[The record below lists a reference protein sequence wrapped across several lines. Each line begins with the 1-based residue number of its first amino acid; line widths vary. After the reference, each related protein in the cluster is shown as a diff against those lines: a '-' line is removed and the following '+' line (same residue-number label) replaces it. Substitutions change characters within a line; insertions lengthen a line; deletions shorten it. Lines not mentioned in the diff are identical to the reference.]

1 MTSPL
6 NDTAVTCIGV
16 DVGGTFTDV
25 VLSDG
30 TRTWRAK
37 APSTPGELGR
47 GVLDACRLVAERS
60 GTTLEALLPT
70 VSRFGLGT
78 TAVTNTIASR
88 TGRRVGLIT
97 TGGFE
102 DLVPIARAMRTPS
115 NGWLVPPT
123 SLIDREWIAGVPERI
138 DRNGEV
144 LTKLDLQA
152 VRAAGRRLTGEHGVE
167 ALVVSFLWACVN
179 DSHERMAVEE
189 LRLEFPGLTVLSAA
203 ELHPVIREYERTQF
217 ALLNAYTSGA
227 LAGVDEL
234 VATLLDL
241 GLPHPPLLI
250 HSGGG
255 SISVGEGRRAPA
267 SLAESGPAAGV
278 VAALAVCE
286 AAGVTEAVT
295 GDVGGTSFDVSVITG
310 GQPLRRSR
318 GNLMGVWTA
327 LPMVDIDSVGAG
339 GGSIGWVDP
348 LGILRVGPQ
357 SAGASPGP
365 ACYGR
370 GGTEAT
376 VTDAL
381 VVLGYIDPL
390 GFLGGE
396 MRLDEQAARAACSRL
411 GERLSTSAI
420 QAAWGIWEVAKASMV
435 RALRA
440 RFAER
445 GMDPRVFTMISMG
458 GCGALFSA
466 AIARELHMQ
475 RVLVPELA
483 PVLSAFGAATSDVR
497 RERSKL
503 VGRMIPAD
511 PAALQSV
518 IDDLTQAALGD
529 LAADGVPPELMS
541 IGLGAEL
548 RFHRQKFELAMEWAG
563 GTDEESQLAA
573 MRRFTQEYASRYG
586 QGALVSG
593 APVEIVSM
601 QAIGT
606 GRTVRAQLDQRPVEA
621 SGTPTASGTRRIHQG
636 PHHAPVEATVIRG
649 ADIRPGHTVTGP
661 AIVDAADTTIW
672 IPPGATGR
680 IDGFGT
686 LDLELS

>member
-1 MTSPL
+1 MASPL
-6 NDTAVTCIGV
+6 NETAVSCIGV

-37 APSTPGELGR
+37 AASTPGELGA
-47 GVLDACRLVAERS
+47 GVLAACRLVAERA

-78 TAVTNTIASR
+78 TAVTNTIAAR

-97 TGGFE
+97 TAGFE
-102 DLVPIARAMRTPS
+102 DLVPMARAMRTPS
-115 NGWLVPPT
+115 KGWLVPPT
-123 SLIDREWIAGVPERI
+123 PLIDREWIIGVPERI
-138 DRNGEV
+138 DRHGEV
-144 LTKLDLQA
+144 LTKLDIQA
-152 VRAAGRRLTGEHGVE
+152 VRAAGRRLVAEHDLE

-179 DSHERMAVEE
+179 DSHERTAADE

-227 LAGVDEL
+227 LAGVDQL
-234 VATLLDL
+234 VTTLLEL

-255 SISVGEGRRAPA
+255 SISVREGRRAPA

-295 GDVGGTSFDVSVITG
+295 GDVGGTSFDVSMISG
-310 GQPLRRSR
+310 GQPHRRSR

-327 LPMVDIDSVGAG
+327 LPMIDIDSVGAG

-348 LGILRVGPQ
+348 LGILRVGPR

-370 GGTEAT
+370 GGIAPT

-381 VVLGYIDPL
+381 VVLGYIDPRE
-390 GFLGGE
+390 FLGGE
-396 MRLDEQAARAACSRL
+396 MRLDKQAALGACSRL
-411 GERLSTSAI
+411 GEKLGTDAT
-420 QAAWGIWEVAKASMV
+420 ATAWGIWEVAKASMV

-445 GMDPRVFTMISMG
+445 GMDPRQFTMISMG

-466 AIARELHMQ
+466 AIAHELHMQ

-483 PVLSAFGAATSDVR
+483 SVLSAFGAATSDVR

-511 PAALQSV
+511 PVALRPTV
-518 IDDLTQAALGD
+518 DDLIEAVRGD

-548 RFHRQKFELAMEWAG
+548 RFHRQKFELAMSWPG
-563 GTDEESQLAA
+563 GIDEESQLAA
-573 MRRFTQEYASRYG
+573 MRQFTQEYAARYG
-586 QGALVSG
+586 RGALVSG
-593 APVEIVSM
+593 APVEIVAM
-601 QAIGT
+601 RAIGT
-606 GRTVRAQLDQRPVEA
+606 GRTIRARLDLRPPDARGAPAA
-621 SGTPTASGTRRIHQG
+621 SGSRRIHQG
-636 PHHAPVEATVIRG
+636 PQQPPVEALVVRG
-649 ADIRPGHTVTGP
+649 SDILPGHTLTGP
-661 AIVDAADTTIW
+661 VLVDAADTTIW
-672 IPPGATGR
+672 IPAGTSAR
-680 IDGFGT
+680 VDGFGT
-686 LDLELS
+686 YDLEIT